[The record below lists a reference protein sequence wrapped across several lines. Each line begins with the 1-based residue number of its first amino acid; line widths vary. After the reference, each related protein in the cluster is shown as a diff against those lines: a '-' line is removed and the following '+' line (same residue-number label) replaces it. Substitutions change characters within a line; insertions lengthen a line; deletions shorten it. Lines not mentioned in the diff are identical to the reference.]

1 MRLLALSGPLA
12 AVLLITGLFES
23 NIETSSG
30 DRAIVAWLDAT
41 GNGTWM
47 VHATLSVLG
56 GIALLVY
63 GQVLRH
69 RTGGEGVLGSMVSS
83 LGILVATLVV
93 VGGSLFAAVPV
104 GRYFESA
111 PNPDPSVYRYLL
123 AASASV
129 LVIFLSLPAAALC
142 ATASAAGLSSRSV
155 PRWLGWTGVGLAV
168 LMVLSAF
175 VAPLMVFGVWLVVS
189 GITLAF
195 DRRTVVTAAGRA
207 ASGAAAPSAVPG
219 SSGRA
224 ATAP

>member
-12 AVLLITGLFES
+12 AVLLLTGLFES

-30 DRAIVAWLDAT
+30 DRAIGAWLNAT

-69 RTGGEGVLGSMVSS
+69 RTGGHGLLGRTVGS
-83 LGILVATLVV
+83 LSTLVATLVV
-93 VGGSLFAAVPV
+93 VGGALFAAVPV

-142 ATASAAGLSSRSV
+142 AAASAAGLSAHAL
-155 PRWLGWTGVGLAV
+155 PRWLGWTGVVLAI
-168 LMVLSAF
+168 LMMLSAF
-175 VAPLMVFGVWLVVS
+175 VAPLMIFGVWLVVS
-189 GITLAF
+189 GIALAL
-195 DRRTVVTAAGRA
+195 DRRSPVTAGDRAGN
-207 ASGAAAPSAVPG
+207 GAAAPSAVPG